1 MNIVIKFHAFELVYA
16 HFLISNSISLSFK
29 LFHPCTILS
38 HHQSC
43 FQYEV
48 VSEITVSLEPSILL
62 HVYLTWE
69 GKSSCIYSCR
79 VLQLKQS
86 YIWNQLRDLIKKE
99 NSVCVLTF
107 SVNAEWGVVEIILL
121 ITSVKPFES
130 SLKINFSWNPFACG
144 SNVYELVCFS
154 KLRVTNFQTTHLSGS
169 FCSAKFKKLQRKFCF
184 KCAKYYAVLL
194 FQKVAGILTPAELV
208 FNNISI

>member
-1 MNIVIKFHAFELVYA
+1 MKLNNLNKTFHFHTALLICGKLFLKGYFWPKAEKMNIVIKFRALELAYA

-48 VSEITVSLEPSILL
+48 VSEITVSLEPWILL

-69 GKSSCIYSCR
+69 GKSSCIYFCR
-79 VLQLKQS
+79 VLQLRQS
-86 YIWNQLRDLIKKE
+86 YIWNQLRDLIQKKH
-99 NSVCVLTF
+99 SVRDLTF

-130 SLKINFSWNPFACG
+130 SLKINF
-144 SNVYELVCFS
+144 Y
-154 KLRVTNFQTTHLSGS
+154 
-169 FCSAKFKKLQRKFCF
+169 
-184 KCAKYYAVLL
+184 
-194 FQKVAGILTPAELV
+194 
-208 FNNISI
+208 